1 MPQRWSELHNLLP
14 ERRQVGAGW
23 EPPLPLIL
31 MAWYEP
37 DMSKMKRL
45 QLHIEWAAAHGA
57 LDQVA
62 DYLRGLPEEEWF
74 HIGG

>member
-1 MPQRWSELHNLLP
+1 MPQRWNELYNLLP

-31 MAWYEP
+31 MASYES
-37 DMSKMKRL
+37 DMSKMNRL
-45 QLHIEWAAAHGA
+45 QVHIEWAAAHDA
-57 LDQVA
+57 LHQVA